1 MQTIVGLKASVEEI
15 LARHSLRYS
24 LDWYDSGEPFY
35 TRQGQ
40 LLAGIVTAVR
50 RVSGKEPALS
60 TSGGTSDGRFIARMG
75 AEVVELGVPN
85 PTIHKVD
92 ECVRIADID
101 ALHAMYVEAL
111 RVLLG

>member
-1 MQTIVGLKASVEEI
+1 
-15 LARHSLRYS
+15 
-24 LDWYDSGEPFY
+24 
-35 TRQGQ
+35 
-40 LLAGIVTAVR
+40 
-50 RVSGKEPALS
+50 
-60 TSGGTSDGRFIARMG
+60 MG

-85 PTIHKVD
+85 PTIHKID